1 MNGRETIRS
10 SANPLVARVRAA
22 LAGREAGTLVLQGDR
37 LVDDAL
43 ASRVVIEVVLVAD
56 DRDERANELVRRG
69 VAVQRVE
76 RELLARVSSLAT
88 SPGCIALC
96 AEPRSIDVETLAL
109 DARTLVLVVA
119 GVGDP
124 GNLGAIARAGEAFGA
139 SALVVAR
146 GGASPWNEKALRGSM
161 GSLLRLAVAFGGDAS
176 DYASAFE
183 RRGVRQAIASTRGG
197 VDPRTFDW
205 RGPLALWTSGETGE
219 IGSFAAR
226 FEPLTIP
233 IASSVESLNVAVATA
248 VLLFAS
254 GRAKGANA

>member
-1 MNGRETIRS
+1 MEGRETIRS

-43 ASRVVIEVVLVAD
+43 ASRVAIEVALVAD
-56 DRDERANELVRRG
+56 DRDERAGELARRG
-69 VAVQRVE
+69 VAVQRVA
-76 RELLARVSSLAT
+76 RDLLARVSSLAT

-96 AEPRSIDVETLAL
+96 AEPRSIDVGTMQL

-161 GSLLRLAVAFGGDAS
+161 GSLLRLPVAFGGEAS
-176 DYASAFE
+176 DYARELE
-183 RRGVRQAIASTRGG
+183 RRGARQALASTRGG
-197 VDPRTFDW
+197 LDPRTFDW

-219 IGSFAAR
+219 TGSYAAR
-226 FEPLTIP
+226 FERLTIP
-233 IASSVESLNVAVATA
+233 IAPRVESLNVAVATA

-254 GRAKGANA
+254 GRVQGSCA